1 MNVND
6 LSLALRA
13 SEAAKALGIS
23 ERHLWQLSKD
33 GKIPHRRVGDGKRV
47 MCLYSVEVLKAWLSQ
62 EGTR

>member
-1 MNVND
+1 MNVD
-6 LSLALRA
+6 DSLIALRA

-23 ERHLWQLSKD
+23 QRHLWQLSKD

-62 EGTR
+62 EAK